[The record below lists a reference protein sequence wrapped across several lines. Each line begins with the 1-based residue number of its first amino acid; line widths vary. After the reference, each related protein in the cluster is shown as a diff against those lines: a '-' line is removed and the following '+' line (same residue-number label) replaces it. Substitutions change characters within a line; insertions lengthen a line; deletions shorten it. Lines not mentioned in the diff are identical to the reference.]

1 MWLVICGKSALEYLL
16 RCLIFRVNCLENS
29 TRIREFSKPCY
40 VDSTLI
46 GNNFAVNRAL
56 IKSWEHSPDLLRNVF
71 ILTTVKTYAWNC
83 SNCISALIVISFFF
97 RRPTISSG
105 LHPRGRILINTFC
118 TNQRYPSCKCFWP
131 AVLRFASF
139 SLAGEIC
146 FVVSL
151 FIFLDWLSLIN
162 DFYWISLYFVQ
173 YDFNRLN
180 MPKLG
185 LDYV

>member
-139 SLAGEIC
+139 SLNCERNMCRCLVIYFSRLAQSNKRFTESFYTLSNKILTDWIC
-146 FVVSL
+146 QS
-151 FIFLDWLSLIN
+151 
-162 DFYWISLYFVQ
+162 
-173 YDFNRLN
+173 
-180 MPKLG
+180 
-185 LDYV
+185 